1 MACTE
6 DTTTA
11 TETPQRRLAVVT
23 GGTRGIGRAI
33 SEALAAQ
40 GCDLALV
47 YAGNEQAAAD
57 TLEAV
62 RALGATACAY
72 RCDVADAQACTD
84 VCKQI
89 VAEQGPVSALV
100 NNAGITRDS
109 LLMRMS
115 EDDFDRVIDVNLKG
129 AFHMTKALSRTLM
142 RAQAGRIVNVTSVVG
157 IMGNAGQAN
166 YASSKAGLIGLTK
179 SVAREFAK
187 RGVTCNAVAPGFIET
202 DMTADL
208 PADVRTRYDE
218 QIPLGRMGSAAD
230 VAAVV
235 AFLASE
241 ATGYVTGE
249 VIRVDGGLRM

>member
-1 MACTE
+1 MSE
-6 DTTTA
+6 QS
-11 TETPQRRLAVVT
+11 ETKRRLAVVT
-23 GGTRGIGRAI
+23 GGSRGIGRAI
-33 SEALAAQ
+33 AERLAAD

-47 YAGNEQAAAD
+47 YAGNEQAAQ
-57 TLEAV
+57 EAAQAV
-62 RALGATACAY
+62 EALGAAVRTY
-72 RCDVADAQACTD
+72 RCNVGDAEQAAVT
-84 VCKQI
+84 CKQI
-89 VAEQGPVSALV
+89 VADMGPVSILV
-100 NNAGITRDS
+100 NNAGIVRDG

-115 EDDFDRVIDVNLKG
+115 EDDFDAVIDVNLKG
-129 AFHMTKALSRTLM
+129 AFHMIKGLSRSLM
-142 RAQAGRIVNVTSVVG
+142 RAEAGRIVNVTSVVG

-202 DMTADL
+202 AMTAQLSDE
-208 PADVRTRYDE
+208 VRAHYDE
-218 QIPLGRMGSAAD
+218 QIPLGRMGDARD

-241 ATGYVTGE
+241 QAGYVTGE

>member
-1 MACTE
+1 MSE
-6 DTTTA
+6 QS
-11 TETPQRRLAVVT
+11 ETKRRLAVVT
-23 GGTRGIGRAI
+23 GGSRGIGRAI
-33 SEALAAQ
+33 AERLAAD

-47 YAGNEQAAAD
+47 YAGNEQAAQQTAQ
-57 TLEAV
+57 AV
-62 RALGATACAY
+62 EALGAAVRTY
-72 RCDVADAQACTD
+72 RCNVGDAEQSAA

-89 VAEQGPVSALV
+89 VADMGPVSILV
-100 NNAGITRDS
+100 NNAGIVRDG

-115 EDDFDRVIDVNLKG
+115 EDDFDAVIDVNLKG
-129 AFHMTKALSRTLM
+129 AFHMIKGLSRSLM
-142 RAQAGRIVNVTSVVG
+142 RAEAGRIVNVTSVVG

-202 DMTADL
+202 AMTAQLSDE
-208 PADVRTRYDE
+208 VRAHYDE
-218 QIPLGRMGSAAD
+218 QIPLGRMGDARD

-241 ATGYVTGE
+241 QAGYVTGE